1 MSPYY
6 VTASLAKQAF
16 GCKKLP
22 RILGTS
28 RGANTNNSL
37 GEDIE
42 AIDSSKIAPTSLPN
56 TNYKMFHIL
65 HMLRMF
71 KWIIPYNFTASLT
84 KQAPRKLPRILGRS
98 HGRAN
103 TYNSEKVGAIP
114 IQESSHFIVKLM

>member
-1 MSPYY
+1 MSHYY

-42 AIDSSKIAPTSLPN
+42 AIL
-56 TNYKMFHIL
+56 
-65 HMLRMF
+65 
-71 KWIIPYNFTASLT
+71 
-84 KQAPRKLPRILGRS
+84 
-98 HGRAN
+98 
-103 TYNSEKVGAIP
+103 
-114 IQESSHFIVKLM
+114 IQDSSHFIAKHKL